1 MALLRARAW
10 LGAPLLGVLGLA
22 AAWLHHRTT
31 VYDHHITQAA
41 ARNKLDFSLVKAL
54 IYEESWF
61 RPNIRG
67 GSGELGLM
75 QVSIAAA
82 RDFVERKGFPPPTE
96 QRVLEPEL
104 NIEIG
109 CWYLRQSLD
118 HYKDSPAPLVF
129 GLVRY
134 NAGDARADQWLRS
147 ARARPIPPGV
157 TVEEHCLS
165 LVDFPKT
172 RAYARR
178 ILKRYRGGRIW
189 F

>member
-1 MALLRARAW
+1 MNEFSAQIF
-10 LGAPLLGVLGLA
+10 
-22 AAWLHHRTT
+22 
-31 VYDHHITQAA
+31 DQ
-41 ARNKLDFSLVKAL
+41 LDAYTPQPDRWPDWRDVKT
-54 IYEESWF
+54 W
-61 RPNIRG
+61 
-67 GSGELGLM
+67 ELGLM

-82 RDFVERKGFPPPTE
+82 RDFAERKGFPPPTE
-96 QRVLEPEL
+96 QRVLEPDL